1 MVSNL
6 SPRVLE
12 VNPVIRTDLVLAL
25 LFIVSL
31 LAGVWPSDWTF
42 FLLLITINI
51 NSTRLIHATEY
62 FLSEFLDFWYR
73 CYYSN
78 TLRD

>member
-31 LAGVWPSDWTF
+31 LAGVWPSHF
-42 FLLLITINI
+42 
-51 NSTRLIHATEY
+51 
-62 FLSEFLDFWYR
+62 
-73 CYYSN
+73 C
-78 TLRD
+78 

>member
-42 FLLLITINI
+42 FLLLIIINI

-73 CYYSN
+73 CYYAN